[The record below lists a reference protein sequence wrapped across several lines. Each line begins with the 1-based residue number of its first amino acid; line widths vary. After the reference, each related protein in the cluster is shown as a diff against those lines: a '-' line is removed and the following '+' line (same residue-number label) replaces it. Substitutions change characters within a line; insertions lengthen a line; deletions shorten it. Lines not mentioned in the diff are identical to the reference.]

1 MKIRQDNNINNKE
14 VLNDQ
19 HRERRRSMKP
29 GIWTLLMALS
39 LIIVSFEPAL
49 AEGEK
54 KPLKE
59 ILFDKGTLT
68 TDEAAS
74 VQETKLSQW
83 LERITLSGDLRMRQ
97 ESFMKDPVADRHRQ
111 RFRLRIAAD
120 TKIED
125 FMVGIRLASGTGE
138 QVSTNQSFDNL
149 GGQKAI
155 WIDRAFLSW
164 QGSETKWLKL
174 TGGRMANPFFTVYSS
189 DAVWDDDFNPE
200 GFAENFNFKL
210 NDNFALFL
218 NTGQIVLD
226 EDSGDN
232 NDQWMFGEQVG
243 INMSPA
249 KDVKTTLAVAYYDFI
264 NTNKSTFGQAVAN
277 AGNTRTGAAP
287 GTLVND
293 YNVLDVTA
301 QVGMKAGRLPVSLMG
316 DYVRNM
322 ADPITTS
329 GAESGDT
336 GYQVGLILGK
346 ASDSHTWEVAYF
358 YKVLET
364 DATVADVADSDFGD
378 GGTDR
383 RGHIIWGAYNLTKY
397 LQLKTKFFNT
407 KRESETDNPSTKD
420 DIDRLQVDLVM
431 KF

>member
-1 MKIRQDNNINNKE
+1 MA
-14 VLNDQ
+14 V
-19 HRERRRSMKP
+19 
-29 GIWTLLMALS
+29 GLMS
-39 LIIVSFEPAL
+39 WSIVPAF
-49 AEGEK
+49 AADK

-59 ILFDKGTLT
+59 ILYSKGDLT
-68 TDEAAS
+68 TDETAS

-83 LERITLSGDLRMRQ
+83 VERVTLSGDLRLRH
-97 ESFMKDPVADRHRQ
+97 ESIMKDPALDRHRQ

-125 FMVGIRLASGTGE
+125 FIVGIRLASGTGE

-149 GGQKAI
+149 SSQKPL

-164 QGSETKWLKL
+164 QGSETKWLRL
-174 TGGRMANPFFTVYSS
+174 TGGRMANPFFTVYST

-210 NDNFALFL
+210 NDNFMLFF

-232 NDQWMFGEQVG
+232 NDQWLFGEQVG
-243 INMSPA
+243 VNIAPL
-249 KDVKTTLAVAYYDFI
+249 KDVKTTLAIAYYDFT
-264 NTNKSTFGQAVAN
+264 NTNKGTFGQAVCQS
-277 AGNTRTGAAP
+277 GNTRVNPCSAAANP
-287 GTLVND
+287 GLLLND

-301 QVGMKAGRLPVSLMG
+301 QVGMKAGTLPVSLMG
-316 DYVRNM
+316 DYVKNM
-322 ADPITTS
+322 ASPKTAAGVD
-329 GAESGDT
+329 SGDT

-346 ASDSHTWEVAYF
+346 ASDPGTWEVAYL

-364 DATVADVADSDFGD
+364 DATLADVSDSDFGD

-383 RGHIIWGAYNLTKY
+383 RGHIVWGAYSLTKY
-397 LQLKTKFFNT
+397 LQFKTKYFIT
-407 KRESETDNPSTKD
+407 KKESQTAVPSTHD
-420 DIDRLQVDLVM
+420 DINRLQVDLVM

>member
-1 MKIRQDNNINNKE
+1 
-14 VLNDQ
+14 
-19 HRERRRSMKP
+19 
-29 GIWTLLMALS
+29 MALGLMS
-39 LIIVSFEPAL
+39 LPDVPAF
-49 AEGEK
+49 AADK

-59 ILFDKGTLT
+59 ILYDKGNLT

-74 VQETKLSQW
+74 VQETKLSKW
-83 LERITLSGDLRMRQ
+83 VERVTLSGDLRLRQ
-97 ESFMKDPVADRHRQ
+97 ESFMKDPALDRHRQ

-125 FMVGIRLASGTGE
+125 FIVGIKLATGTGE

-149 GGQKAI
+149 SGQKAV

-174 TGGRMANPFFTVYSS
+174 TGGRMPNPFFTVYTT

-200 GFAENFNFKL
+200 GFAENFKFKMGESL
-210 NDNFALFL
+210 SLFL
-218 NTGQIVLD
+218 NAGQIVLD

-243 INMSPA
+243 VNMEPM
-249 KDVKTTLAVAYYDFI
+249 KDVKTTLAVAYYDFT
-264 NTNKSTFGQAVAN
+264 NTNKGGFGQNVCN
-277 AGNTRTGAAP
+277 RGNTRSQSACPSSTTSTANLTTGAVTTTTTEAR
-287 GTLVND
+287 LIND

-301 QVGMKAGRLPVSLMG
+301 QIGMKAGTLPVSLMG
-316 DYVRNM
+316 DYVKNM
-322 ADPITTS
+322 ADPKTAAGVET
-329 GAESGDT
+329 GDT
-336 GYQVGLILGK
+336 GYQLGLILGK
-346 ASDSHTWEVAYF
+346 ASDPKTWEVAYF
-358 YKVLET
+358 YKVMET
-364 DATVADVADSDFGD
+364 DATIADVSDSDFGD
-378 GGTDR
+378 GGLDR
-383 RGHIIWGAYNLTKY
+383 RGHIIWGAYNFTKY

-407 KRESETDNPSTKD
+407 KRESETGDPSTKD